1 MLYLDF
7 AKKLQKKLDTDRV
20 DLMDYEIQAYA
31 QADYLQDRLKD
42 LKKKYGGKNHTS
54 YENIP
59 HFFDRFA
66 GMEVINPDWYVC
78 LERNSRYFK
87 NCCGAEDYERELSE
101 FAAYYK
107 EKEYEYEQLMM
118 YYVYRYFLNAVND
131 NEILL
136 KAKIGVIGYLIL
148 KHLDMQCWLE
158 NGKTLTFTQ
167 QVDLAHLYSRQFEH
181 SYTNFEVYNGYFKT
195 KRRYAWSRLM
205 EYLGTGCPDTQ

>member
-1 MLYLDF
+1 
-7 AKKLQKKLDTDRV
+7 
-20 DLMDYEIQAYA
+20 
-31 QADYLQDRLKD
+31 
-42 LKKKYGGKNHTS
+42 
-54 YENIP
+54 
-59 HFFDRFA
+59 
-66 GMEVINPDWYVC
+66 
-78 LERNSRYFK
+78 
-87 NCCGAEDYERELSE
+87 
-101 FAAYYK
+101 
-107 EKEYEYEQLMM
+107 MM

-131 NEILL
+131 SEILL

-195 KRRYAWSRLM
+195 KRRYAWGRLM

>member
-1 MLYLDF
+1 ME
-7 AKKLQKKLDTDRV
+7 ARKKLSIKKVYLI
-20 DLMDYEIQAYA
+20 DL
-31 QADYLQDRLKD
+31 L
-42 LKKKYGGKNHTS
+42 GKILLYS
-54 YENIP
+54 L
-59 HFFDRFA
+59 F
-66 GMEVINPDWYVC
+66 
-78 LERNSRYFK
+78 LYFI
-87 NCCGAEDYERELSE
+87 
-101 FAAYYK
+101 
-107 EKEYEYEQLMM
+107 
-118 YYVYRYFLNAVND
+118 LNAVND
-131 NEILL
+131 SEILL